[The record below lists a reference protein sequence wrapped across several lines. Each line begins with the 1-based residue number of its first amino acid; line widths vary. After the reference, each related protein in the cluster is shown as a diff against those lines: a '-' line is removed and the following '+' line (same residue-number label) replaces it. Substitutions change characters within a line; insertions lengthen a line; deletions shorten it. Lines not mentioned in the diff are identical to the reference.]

1 MKKYLSL
8 VCVAVIVVLSMSSCA
23 SYTKNS
29 ALMGVKGNSINT
41 YVAADLD
48 YNGAKKV
55 EGVIDTETFLGIPLI
70 RNGKKL
76 LESTTNYGHLTK
88 AQKQALFR
96 AKESGKVD
104 IILDPV
110 FETEKHSYFFGAY
123 KKRRVKVTGWGV
135 NVKGIKEDTH
145 GRANGVVEVS
155 SGLFK

>member
-8 VCVAVIVVLSMSSCA
+8 ACVAFAILLMSSCA
-23 SYTKNS
+23 SYTKEG

-48 YNGAKKV
+48 YDGAKKV
-55 EGVIDTETFLGIPLI
+55 EGVIDTETFLGIPLV

-76 LESTTNYGHLTK
+76 LKTTNSYDHLTK
-88 AQKQALFR
+88 AESQALYR

-104 IILDPV
+104 LILDPV

-123 KKRRVKVTGWGV
+123 KKRRIKVTGWGV
-135 NVKGIKEDTH
+135 NVKGIKEDNH
-145 GRANGVVEVS
+145 GSKNGIVQS
-155 SGLFK
+155 SGLFR